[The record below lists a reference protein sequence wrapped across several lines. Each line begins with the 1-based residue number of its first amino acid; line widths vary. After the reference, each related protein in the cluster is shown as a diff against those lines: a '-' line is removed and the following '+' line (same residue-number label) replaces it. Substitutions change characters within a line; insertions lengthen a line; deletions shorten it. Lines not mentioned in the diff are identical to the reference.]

1 MRYGMGPYMGTDP
14 REAWQPDPEGWKQD
28 GTRARGP
35 AEPGF
40 FARRKAKRAAESQ
53 AQTRQ
58 EAERLAEEM
67 DRVLARVSE
76 VGMSGLTA
84 AERKV
89 LDRASKAR
97 RSDR

>member
-1 MRYGMGPYMGTDP
+1 MSPTMRDW
-14 REAWQPDPEGWKQD
+14 RWISL
-28 GTRARGP
+28 
-35 AEPGF
+35 
-40 FARRKAKRAAESQ
+40 RRKKKRAAESQ
-53 AQTRQ
+53 AKTRQ

-89 LDRASKAR
+89 LERAAKAR
-97 RSDR
+97 RP